1 MVLNGDLG
9 AVIPQ
14 GNEHGRR
21 RWYVEEWRRFCV
33 VVQNTVSADA
43 HALAFCLL
51 RSKRMSCEFSIGPL
65 NRCHAMHLV

>member
-21 RWYVEEWRRFCV
+21 RWYVEEWRRFCMV
-33 VVQNTVSADA
+33 V
-43 HALAFCLL
+43 
-51 RSKRMSCEFSIGPL
+51 
-65 NRCHAMHLV
+65 